1 MAEYTHIVQ
10 PFEPVYDENSE
21 ILILGSLPSVKSR
34 ENGFY
39 YGHPQNRFWKVIS
52 AVTGSATPH
61 DIDEKKQMLL
71 DHHIA
76 LWDVIKECDIVGS
89 SDSSIKNAVAADL
102 TDIIKKAQ
110 IRRIYV
116 NGKAAEKYYK
126 KYIEP
131 TIQMKAVVL
140 PSTSPANAAFSLDR
154 LIHVWKDLLWPS
166 EGSYEYSMPMEYGDY
181 TEILRESHM
190 QGIEEELLV
199 KVWKDLY
206 DGWKLDESKDAEN
219 ECMKPVDIEQKTGR
233 QRNAGNEC
241 MKQADIEQKTVGQG
255 NIGSKDAG
263 QEFVSQKLA
272 EQEAICQLIRHK
284 ITVWFQFK
292 EGRRILVLMSLGSFF
307 DDWIEQYEQKEEL
320 LKAYI
325 VECYAMGVLRR
336 AYRAFYDEHALHT
349 GTYVAGMRF
358 LDVEDIAQVGNFIEK
373 QNIQDVKINEAKV
386 FVPQKTV
393 AFSTWKQDE
402 KKDCTDL
409 NICEQCGNINC
420 INRKKSVGSKPVT
433 EVNTEA
439 VSAKR
444 KKNYKN
450 NMDDIAARAENTK
463 NNYGYRMIFG
473 DKND

>member
-39 YGHPQNRFWKVIS
+39 YGHPQNRFWKVVS
-52 AVTGSATPH
+52 AVTESATPH

-71 DHHIA
+71 GHHIA

-102 TDIIKKAQ
+102 SGIMEKAQ

-131 TIQMKAVVL
+131 KIHMKAVVL

-154 LIHVWKDLLWPS
+154 LIHVWKELLWPS
-166 EGSYEYSMPMEYGDY
+166 EGSYEYSLPMGYDDY

-190 QGIEEELLV
+190 QGIEEEMLV

-206 DGWKLDESKDAEN
+206 DGQALDEKKD
-219 ECMKPVDIEQKTGR
+219 
-233 QRNAGNEC
+233 AGNEC
-241 MKQADIEQKTVGQG
+241 MKQVNIEPEPVGQRK
-255 NIGSKDAG
+255 IGQKDAG

-272 EQEAICQLIRHK
+272 EQETIHQFIRHK
-284 ITVWFQFK
+284 IVVWFQAQ
-292 EGRRILVLMSLGSFF
+292 EGNRILILMSLGSFF
-307 DDWIEQYEQKEEL
+307 DDWIERYEQKEEL

-358 LDVEDIAQVGNFIEK
+358 LDVEDIAQVGNLIEK
-373 QNIQDVKINEAKV
+373 QNIQDVKINEAMV

-420 INRKKSVGSKPVT
+420 INRKKNAGSKPVA
-433 EVNTEA
+433 EENTEA

-450 NMDDIAARAENTK
+450 NMDDIAARAENIK

-473 DKND
+473 EKKD